1 MNLGSKIESIL
12 FVVGRGVSVQEIMK
26 VLDVEESEVI
36 IVLEDLNSRY
46 KDDGSGLHLITDGF
60 LYKMSS
66 KPENL
71 DAIEK
76 FISIDLSSELTKP
89 QLETLTIIG
98 YLGPITK
105 SELEELRG
113 VSCGIIL
120 KNLMMR
126 GLVSEKEEEGGLF
139 SLYVLSTEAL
149 GYLGIS
155 SVEELP
161 DYTNLREHDN
171 IKNTLNNLKLL

>member
-1 MNLGSKIESIL
+1 MNLESKIESIL
-12 FVVGRGVSVQEIMK
+12 FVVGRGISVSEIMK
-26 VLDVEESEVI
+26 VVDVNEKEVI
-36 IVLEDLNSRY
+36 NTLDDLKLRY
-46 KDDGSGLHLITDGF
+46 KDEESGLCLITDGF
-60 LYKMSS
+60 LYKMST

-71 DAIEK
+71 DVIEK
-76 FISIDLSSELTKP
+76 FISVEISSELTKP

-126 GLVSEKEEEGGLF
+126 GLVSEKEEDGGLF
-139 SLYVLSTEAL
+139 SLYVLSTDAL

-161 DYTNLREHDN
+161 DYTKLRDHDN
-171 IKNTLNNLKLL
+171 IRNILNKKDEE

>member
-1 MNLGSKIESIL
+1 MNLESKIESIL
-12 FVVGRGVSVQEIMK
+12 FVVGRGISVSEIMK
-26 VLDVEESEVI
+26 VVDVNEKEVI
-36 IVLEDLNSRY
+36 NTLDDLKLRY
-46 KDDGSGLHLITDGF
+46 KDEESGLCLITDGF
-60 LYKMSS
+60 LYKMFT

-71 DAIEK
+71 DVIEK
-76 FISIDLSSELTKP
+76 FISVEISSELTKP

-113 VSCGIIL
+113 VSCSIIL

-126 GLVSEKEEEGGLF
+126 GLVSEKEEDGSLF
-139 SLYVLSTEAL
+139 SLYVLSTDVL

-161 DYTNLREHDN
+161 DYTKLRDNDN
-171 IKNTLNNLKLL
+171 IRNILYKKDEE

>member
-1 MNLGSKIESIL
+1 MNLESKIESIL
-12 FVVGRGVSVQEIMK
+12 FVVGRGISVSEIMK
-26 VLDVEESEVI
+26 VVDVNEKEVI
-36 IVLEDLNSRY
+36 NTLDDLKLRY
-46 KDDGSGLHLITDGF
+46 KDEESGLCLITDGF
-60 LYKMSS
+60 LYKMST

-71 DAIEK
+71 DVIEK
-76 FISIDLSSELTKP
+76 FISVEISSELTKP

-126 GLVSEKEEEGGLF
+126 GLVSEKEEDGGLF
-139 SLYVLSTEAL
+139 SLYVLSTDAL

-161 DYTNLREHDN
+161 DYTKLRDHDN
-171 IKNTLNNLKLL
+171 IRNILYKKDEE